1 MRTFYV
7 TKFNVIII
15 AKIPIIKQCEIS
27 VETNF
32 KIPRGRVSRV
42 VSVYFWA
49 RFW

>member
-1 MRTFYV
+1 MCTFYV

-32 KIPRGRVSRV
+32 EIPHGRVSCV
-42 VSVYFWA
+42 VSLYF
-49 RFW
+49 